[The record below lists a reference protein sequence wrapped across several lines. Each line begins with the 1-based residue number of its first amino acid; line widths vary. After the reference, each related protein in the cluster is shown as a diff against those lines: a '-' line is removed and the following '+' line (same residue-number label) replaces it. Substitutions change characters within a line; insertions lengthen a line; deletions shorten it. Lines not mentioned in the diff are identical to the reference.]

1 MGLNMVD
8 VTRYGADIYDR
19 QLEPNR
25 GEDAIGI
32 IIIICFETNI
42 AKLMISNKKRDII
55 KFVQ

>member
-8 VTRYGADIYDR
+8 VTSYGANIYDR

-32 IIIICFETNI
+32 TCILKNI
-42 AKLMISNKKRDII
+42 TDLAASI
-55 KFVQ
+55 KNGIYYYF